1 MRETTVQRPLR
12 ETLSYLNWLYNPFHG
27 LNASGIYELLST
39 SSPTER
45 GLYLNLGYWQQA
57 RDIDQASDALAMLVG
72 EHAGMG
78 PGDTVLDLGFG
89 YADQDILWTR
99 TLRPARIIGLNITPS
114 QVAVARQ
121 RVSELGLDDR
131 IDLRLGSATDMPL
144 PSASVD
150 KVVALEC
157 AFHFVSREQFFREAW
172 RVLRPGGRL
181 VTADII
187 PMPVQRGVKSR
198 FQQRLSWGL
207 VAGKFAIPADN
218 AYSRPTYHSKLAL
231 TGFERIRIE
240 SIRDQ
245 VFEPLHR
252 YLAAHPQA
260 LGRLH
265 PMARLPARLALA
277 FEPAGVY
284 RGLDYILASAM
295 KPQQLPRA
303 KH

>member
-1 MRETTVQRPLR
+1 MPETAARLPLR
-12 ETLSYLNWLYNPFHG
+12 EALSYLNWLYNPFHG
-27 LNASGIYELLST
+27 LDASGIYELLST

-57 RDIDQASDALAMLVG
+57 RDIDEASDALAMLVG
-72 EHAGMG
+72 EQVGMG

-99 TLRPARIIGLNITPS
+99 TLKPARIIGLNITPS
-114 QVAVARQ
+114 QVAVARA
-121 RVSELGLDDR
+121 RIAELGLDDR

-187 PMPVQRGVKSR
+187 PMPAQRGFKSR

-207 VAGKFAIPADN
+207 VAGKFAIPPDN
-218 AYSRPTYHSKLAL
+218 VYSRPTYHSKLAI
-231 TGFERIRIE
+231 TGFEHIRIE

-252 YLAAHPQA
+252 YLAAHPQT
-260 LGRLH
+260 LRRLH